1 MRLIKRFFQFFSIDY
16 DKLHSSK
23 TEGLFWLDIMMIF
36 LIAFNLSWIIFEFAF
51 GYESF
56 QNITHWVSPAFH
68 SWYAK
73 VIHPNFLF
81 YDLIFVSIFILE
93 LILRWII
100 AIARKSHRRWY
111 YYPFIHWY
119 DVLGCIPLSSFRML
133 RLLRV
138 FAMAYRLQRLGI
150 IDMTSTFIY
159 RRFDIYMKIFTEEVS
174 DRVVI
179 NVLSGVQDEVSK
191 GSPVVEKIIRD
202 TLLPKQH
209 IISTWAA
216 RRLGQISIKTFE
228 KNENIIR
235 GVIEESLAKSLKNNK
250 EIKRLKLIPGAGSII
265 MDILNSSVQDVT
277 YNTIRESVYALSS
290 PEKNAGIINDA
301 SHYLMESLIEDH
313 DDEEHSLDDIVST
326 ISVEVIEIV
335 KEEVAIRQWQIAE
348 DERKAARKEAKKSRS

>member
-1 MRLIKRFFQFFSIDY
+1 MKLIRRFFQLFKIDY

-36 LIAFNLSWIIFEFAF
+36 LIAFNLSWIVFEFAF

-56 QNITHWVSPAFH
+56 QNIIHWISPAFH
-68 SWYAK
+68 SWYDT
-73 VIHPNFLF
+73 VIHPDFFF
-81 YDLIFVSIFILE
+81 YDLIFVAIFVLE
-93 LILRWII
+93 LILRWGV
-100 AIARKSHRRWY
+100 AISRKEHRRWY

-179 NVLSGVQDEVSK
+179 NVLNGMQDEVSK
-191 GSPVVEKIIRD
+191 GSPVVEKVIREI
-202 TLLPKQH
+202 LLPKQH
-209 IISTWAA
+209 IIATWAA
-216 RRLGQISIKTFE
+216 GRLGDISIKTFE
-228 KNENIIR
+228 QNESVIR
-235 GVIEESLAKSLKNNK
+235 GVIEDSLAKSLHNNK
-250 EIKRLKLIPGAGSII
+250 EIKRLKMIPGAGNII
-265 MDILNSSVQDVT
+265 LDILNNSVQDVT
-277 YNTIRESVYALSS
+277 YNTIRESIYALSK

-301 SHYLMESLIEDH
+301 SHFLMESLIEDQV
-313 DDEEHSLDDIVST
+313 DDEHSLDDIVSS
-326 ISVEVIEIV
+326 ISVEVLEIV
-335 KEEVAIRQWQIAE
+335 KKEVAVRQWQIAE
-348 DERKAARKEAKKSRS
+348 DERKAERKRLRESGS